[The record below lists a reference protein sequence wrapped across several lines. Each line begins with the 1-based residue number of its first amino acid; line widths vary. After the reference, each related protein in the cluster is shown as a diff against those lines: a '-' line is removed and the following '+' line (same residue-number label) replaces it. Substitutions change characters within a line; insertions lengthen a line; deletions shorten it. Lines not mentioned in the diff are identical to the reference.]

1 MDLADLVDVDQGII
15 SREIFVNDEIYRQEQ
30 VFARA
35 WLFIGHESQ
44 IPRRATSWCRPW
56 ARSRSSSA
64 ATAGERSTSS

>member
-35 WLFIGHESQ
+35 WLFIGHE
-44 IPRRATSWCRPW
+44 AT
-56 ARSRSSSA
+56 RSRR
-64 ATAGERSTSS
+64 T